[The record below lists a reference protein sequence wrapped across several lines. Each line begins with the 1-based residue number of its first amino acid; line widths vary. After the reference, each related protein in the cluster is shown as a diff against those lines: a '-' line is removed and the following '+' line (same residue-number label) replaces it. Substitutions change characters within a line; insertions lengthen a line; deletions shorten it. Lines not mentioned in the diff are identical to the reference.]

1 MPGIS
6 SILNIAQSGLRASQL
21 AIEVTGNN
29 IANVDTEGYSRQV
42 LLLEEAM
49 SINYSPGQLGTGV
62 LAKQVVRLFDKFIE
76 MQYLDKSSTASSYE
90 AAYSALQSVEALF
103 NEANTKGISSAL
115 SKFLSDLQ
123 ELSLNPGNSAVRQVL
138 VSDAENLLSMI
149 SQVDSDL
156 ASIQNQMNGY
166 IAQDVDRINKLAGE
180 IAEIN
185 SQINQNTVEG
195 SNNPNALYDLRDVKI
210 RELATI
216 VDLQYVDNG
225 YGNITIMTKAGHTIV
240 DGTTTFKFSFEQGKT
255 VKQLTQ
261 TSTFDGQAYYEG
273 SDEYEYT
280 LQVVNAGSVTS
291 GAGAATFRVSLDGG
305 KTWLKDDN
313 GNDILYSARPDDG
326 KVRVGE
332 LDIWFGAS
340 DNPDGPPADGN
351 LSAGDTFTLVP
362 KKAVYWYKSAG
373 TVINVTPQAY
383 ANGTENTSRI
393 TGGSLEGY
401 FTVRDVNVSAYR
413 ERLGAFT
420 ESLVWE
426 VNRIHSQGSGLSAF
440 SYAMG
445 SYTVANA
452 DTALGS
458 PSSGLA
464 FGDRLSS
471 GVSSMYFYDAAT
483 GKLASASSFGFIDF
497 DPVASGAQPFDPA
510 VHSLNDVVDAIN
522 NTFGTF
528 CTAQVINGSLSVTAN
543 PGYTFAFG
551 DDSSGL
557 YAALGINTFFTGSTP
572 FDAAVNSVVA
582 NNLDFI
588 NAGHV
593 NGAGE
598 MNPGDNTTALALAGL
613 STKKVTMSTF
623 AGGDTSQS
631 LSGYYNSLV
640 GLVGVDTQNAK
651 YNYLYQSALADELA
665 ARQDAVSAVNLDEE
679 MANLIRFQQSYQ
691 AAAKLISTADQMFQT
706 LLGLKS

>member
-76 MQYLDKSSTASSYE
+76 LQYLDKSSTASSYE

-115 SKFLSDLQ
+115 SQFLADLQ
-123 ELSLNPGNSAVRQVL
+123 ELTLNPENSAVRQVL

-156 ASIQNQMNGY
+156 ASIQNQMDSY
-166 IAQDVDRINKLAGE
+166 ISQDVDRINDLAKE

-185 SQINQNTVEG
+185 TQINQYTVEG

-210 RELATI
+210 RELASI

-240 DGTTTFKFSFEQGKT
+240 DGTTTFKFAFEQGRT
-255 VKQLTQ
+255 TKQLTQ
-261 TSTFDGQAYYEG
+261 GSTFDGQAYYDG

-313 GNDILYSARPDDG
+313 GDDILYSARPEDG

-332 LDIWFGAS
+332 LDIWFGSAS
-340 DNPDGPPADGN
+340 NPDDPSSGA

-373 TVINVTPQAY
+373 TVVNVTPQAY
-383 ANGTENTSRI
+383 SNGTANTSRI
-393 TGGSLEGY
+393 TGGSLNGY

-413 ERLGAFT
+413 ERLAAFT

-426 VNRIHSQGSGLSAF
+426 VNRLHSQGAGLSSF
-440 SYAMG
+440 SYASG

-458 PSSGLA
+458 PSSGLV
-464 FGDRLSS
+464 FGDKLSS

-572 FDAAVNSVVA
+572 FDAAVNTVVA
-582 NNLDFI
+582 NNLNFI

-598 MNPGDNTTALALAGL
+598 MNAGDNTTALALAEL

-623 AGGDTSQS
+623 AGGDTSQT

-665 ARQDAVSAVNLDEE
+665 ARQDAVSAVSLDEE

-706 LLGLKS
+706 ILGMKS